1 MNTKPKLFSGV
12 AIVPLGRVDR
22 EILMSLCKRLEE
34 IFGEISCKIEAALPQ
49 IEQAY
54 DASRQQYNSSKIL
67 AVLNRMSLN
76 IEADRI
82 LGVAEFDLYVPRLNF
97 VFGEAQCPGKVA
109 LISLFRLKP
118 QFYSL
123 DRDDELFMQRI
134 AKEAVHELGH
144 TMGYGHC
151 SNADCIMFFSNS
163 IADTDRK
170 SVRFCERC
178 TKILWHNRKID

>member
-1 MNTKPKLFSGV
+1 M
-12 AIVPLGRVDR
+12 GRVDL

-34 IFGEISCKIEAALPQ
+34 IFVGISCKIETPLPAMD
-49 IEQAY
+49 QAY
-54 DASRQQYNSSKIL
+54 DGSRRQYNSSKIL
-67 AVLNRMSLN
+67 AVLDRLFVD
-76 IEADRI
+76 IDADRI
-82 LGVAEFDLYVPRLNF
+82 LGVAEFDLFVPRLNF
-97 VFGEAQCPGKVA
+97 VFGEAQCPGRVA

-134 AKEAVHELGH
+134 TKEAVHELGH

-151 SNADCIMFFSNS
+151 SNPDCIMFFSNS

-170 SVRFCERC
+170 RARFCEKCAR
-178 TKILWHNRKID
+178 TADS

>member
-1 MNTKPKLFSGV
+1 MNTKPKLFFSV
-12 AIVPLGRVDR
+12 AIVPLGRVDP
-22 EILMSLCKRLEE
+22 EILMSLCKRLEQ
-34 IFGEISCKIEAALPQ
+34 IFGKINCRVEATLPP

-54 DASRQQYNSSKIL
+54 DSTRQQYDSSKIL
-67 AVLNRMSLN
+67 AVLDRMSVD
-76 IEADRI
+76 IEADRV

-134 AKEAVHELGH
+134 TKEAVHELGH

-151 SNADCIMFFSNS
+151 SSADCIMFFSNT

-170 SVRFCERC
+170 STRFCERC
-178 TKILWHNRKID
+178 TRILWQNHKID